1 MTDKKD
7 WAPIDRILSKWGKL
21 QAYISLFVLVIIY
34 RLVDYNTLDWFG
46 KSNDMGVIEYYVGL
60 LICAALFWSVIFLIL
75 IPILQFFKLMD

>member
-46 KSNDMGVIEYYVGL
+46 KSNDMGVIEYYGGL